1 MATLDCVICI
11 HNDMVNLAFRWLWS
25 EHLPPAHPIAA
36 VSQEAHLLELATL
49 ISSLYDLSPPSSAI
63 DSSLPSNRY
72 SADPTS
78 YVNILHL
85 LGILPRS
92 LEKQILD
99 TASGLRILQG
109 L

>member
-49 ISSLYDLSPPSSAI
+49 ISSLYDLSPPSNAI
-63 DSSLPSNRY
+63 DSSLPPNRY
-72 SADPTS
+72 TADPTPHA
-78 YVNILHL
+78 NILRL
-85 LGILPRS
+85 MGVVPSS
-92 LEKQILD
+92 LEEQIFD
-99 TASGLRILQG
+99 TAYGLKAL